1 MSDPLDKA
9 TAHPPPTLGEG
20 CLSRYD
26 PQALDSED
34 GTDFPG
40 AAELWQ
46 AQLAAQGAES
56 LQQGLAEQAEEHRSA
71 GDQIEVVGHH
81 SPDQHPGRRR

>member
-9 TAHPPPTLGEG
+9 AAHAPPTLGEG

-26 PQALDSED
+26 PEALSSED
-34 GTDFPG
+34 GTEFPG

-46 AQLAAQGAES
+46 ALATQADP
-56 LQQGLAEQAEEHRSA
+56 LQQRLAEQAEKDRPA
-71 GDQIEVVGHH
+71 GDQIEVVGHNP
-81 SPDQHPGRRR
+81 PDQHRRRRS

>member
-9 TAHPPPTLGEG
+9 TSSAPATLGEG

-26 PQALDSED
+26 PDALSPED

-40 AAELWQ
+40 AAELWTQ
-46 AQLAAQGAES
+46 ELDAAGMQRVPEA
-56 LQQGLAEQAEEHRSA
+56 
-71 GDQIEVVGHH
+71 
-81 SPDQHPGRRR
+81 

>member
-9 TAHPPPTLGEG
+9 TSSAPATLGEG
-20 CLSRYD
+20 CVRRYD
-26 PQALDSED
+26 PQALSEDD

-46 AQLAAQGAES
+46 Q
-56 LQQGLAEQAEEHRSA
+56 LQQGADALAESRGEGATQPYPGCVASK
-71 GDQIEVVGHH
+71 
-81 SPDQHPGRRR
+81 GRRR

>member
-9 TAHPPPTLGEG
+9 TSRAPATLGEG

-26 PQALDSED
+26 PDALDAED

-40 AAELWQ
+40 AAQLWEQLQELP
-46 AQLAAQGAES
+46 GAPEKD
-56 LQQGLAEQAEEHRSA
+56 A
-71 GDQIEVVGHH
+71 
-81 SPDQHPGRRR
+81 

>member
-9 TAHPPPTLGEG
+9 TSRAPATLGEG

-26 PQALDSED
+26 PDALDAED

-40 AAELWQ
+40 AARLWEQTQ
-46 AQLAAQGAES
+46 AQDQPPAAPEKPTPPLPPNCCNLILG
-56 LQQGLAEQAEEHRSA
+56 
-71 GDQIEVVGHH
+71 
-81 SPDQHPGRRR
+81 